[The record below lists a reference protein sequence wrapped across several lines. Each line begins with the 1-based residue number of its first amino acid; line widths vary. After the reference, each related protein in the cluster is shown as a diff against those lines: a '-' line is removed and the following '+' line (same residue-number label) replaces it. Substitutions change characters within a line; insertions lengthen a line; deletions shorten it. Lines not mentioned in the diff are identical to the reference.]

1 MDSTT
6 TKGAGEA
13 ATAKD
18 ERASASLRALVE
30 DAQQLLDATARAGDE
45 GVETVRRRLR
55 DEVRQLRAQFDD
67 IEADAT
73 ARLRHAARRT
83 DHAVHDH
90 PYGAMGAAAL
100 AGLLLGV
107 LIARR

>member
-6 TKGAGEA
+6 TKSGSET

-18 ERASASLRALVE
+18 DRASASLRALVD
-30 DAQQLLDATARAGDE
+30 DAQQLLEATSRAGDE
-45 GVETVRRRLR
+45 SVESVRRRLR
-55 DEVRQLRAQFDD
+55 DEVRHLRTRFDE
-67 IEADAT
+67 IEADAG
-73 ARLRHAARRT
+73 ARLRAAARRT

-90 PYGAMGAAAL
+90 PYGAMGAAAVL
-100 AGLLLGV
+100 GLLLGV